1 VETHVFVV
9 CALPDGGVIIAIAA
23 QGVRIA
29 CLLPCIPE
37 ATASIAQR
45 CLCSVAGN
53 RGVYMR
59 AAVHAHA
66 HAHIYYEA

>member
-1 VETHVFVV
+1 MFSLFVL
-9 CALPDGGVIIAIAA
+9 CLMAELIAIAA

-29 CLLPCIPE
+29 CMLPCIPE
-37 ATASIAQR
+37 ATASVAQR

-66 HAHIYYEA
+66 RAHLCYEA